1 MEKQDQSQLE
11 LFSRPPQGGAPAGA
25 NGLSRSFINQIWRY
39 EKGVLIAILLL
50 VTGVIAFSAGF
61 EKGRRKGLA
70 DNTPVQTPL
79 PAEAPP
85 EAARQKPTPLAP
97 AAAQAPAPKPQAQG
111 QPKQTGNYTIQVA
124 SFSTPAMA
132 RKEAEALKKKGHNTV
147 IISGSKYTVLCVG
160 RYQTKENAQ
169 QALSELKKHYRDC
182 FIRRL

>member
-25 NGLSRSFINQIWRY
+25 SGLSRSFINQIWRY
-39 EKGVLIAILLL
+39 EKGVLIAILFL

-61 EKGRRKGLA
+61 EKGRRRGMENSA
-70 DNTPVQTPL
+70 PVQTPV
-79 PAEAPP
+79 PAAAPLEAVKK
-85 EAARQKPTPLAP
+85 KPTPLAP
-97 AAAQAPAPKPQAQG
+97 AASQVAAPKPQAQD

-132 RKEAEALKKKGHNTV
+132 RKEAEALKKKGLNTV

-160 RYQTKENAQ
+160 RYQTKESAQ
-169 QALSELKKHYRDC
+169 QALSGLKKLYRDC